1 MDWAG
6 VLLEIGIDIPLEKSE
21 IQTLCPFHSDTRDS
35 CSINVDKGVWI
46 CFRGCG
52 QGSLRGFVKRILN
65 LSWKEVDAYLGN
77 QEVELSLDIF
87 EDMMGDVDED
97 YMPEIELEYN
107 KNRVPNWIFERGFS
121 PETLIDWECGI
132 DSWNNLVIPIRDDQS
147 RLVGSVSRRM
157 NMEPKYLYS
166 KGLKKSKLLFGG
178 YKIEKCPFVC
188 ITEGTLDAM
197 WLEQNGYPA
206 VALLGAHLSRI
217 QQELLIQ
224 LPTDELVLCLDNDEA
239 GQIGLNAAMA
249 CISERSVVSYIQI
262 PNEFKD
268 VQDIRNTNKLENII
282 NKRTFFI

>member
-1 MDWAG
+1 MDCAG
-6 VLLEIGIDIPLEKSE
+6 VLLDIGIDIPLEKSE

-52 QGSLRGFVKRILN
+52 QGSLRGLVKRLLN

-87 EDMMGDVDED
+87 DEMMGDINED
-97 YMPEIELEYN
+97 YMPEVTLDYN
-107 KNRVPNWIFERGFS
+107 KTRVPNWIFERGFS
-121 PETLIDWECGI
+121 PETMIDWECGI
-132 DSWNNLVIPIRDDQS
+132 DSWNNLVIPIRDEQS
-147 RLVGSVSRRM
+147 KLVGSVSRRM
-157 NMEPKYLYS
+157 NIEPKYLYS

-268 VQDIRNTNKLENII
+268 VQDIRNTNKLKNII

>member
-6 VLLEIGIDIPLEKSE
+6 VLLDIGIDIPLEKSQ
-21 IQTLCPFHSDTRDS
+21 IITLCPFHDDSRDS

-65 LSWKEVDAYLGN
+65 ISWKEVDAYLGN
-77 QEVELSLDIF
+77 KEVELNLDIF
-87 EDMMGDVDED
+87 DEMMGDIDDD
-97 YMPEIELEYN
+97 YMPEIDLEYN
-107 KNRVPNWIFERGFS
+107 SSRVPNWIFDRGFL
-121 PETLIDWECGI
+121 PNTLLDWECGI
-132 DSWNNLVIPIRDDQS
+132 DSWNNLVIPIRDEKS

-157 NMEPKYLYS
+157 NIEPKYLYS
-166 KGLKKSKLLFGG
+166 KGLKKSKVLFGG
-178 YKIEKCPFVC
+178 YKIERCPFVC

-206 VALLGAHLSRI
+206 VAILGAHLSNT
-217 QQELLIQ
+217 QQELLVQ

-249 CISERSVVSYIQI
+249 CISERSVVSYVQL
-262 PNEFKD
+262 PNGFKD
-268 VQDIRNTNKLENII
+268 VQEIRNINILDETI

>member
-52 QGSLRGFVKRILN
+52 QGSLKGFVKRILN

-87 EDMMGDVDED
+87 DEMLGDVNED
-97 YMPEIELEYN
+97 YMPEISLDYN
-107 KNRVPNWIFERGFS
+107 NTRVPNWIFERGFS

-147 RLVGSVSRRM
+147 RLVGSVSRRL
-157 NMEPKYLYS
+157 NIEPKYLYS

-178 YKIEKCPFVC
+178 YRVEKCPFVC

-268 VQDIRNTNKLENII
+268 VQDIRNTNKLSEII

>member
-6 VLLEIGIDIPLEKSE
+6 VLLDIGIDIPLEKSQ
-21 IQTLCPFHSDTRDS
+21 IITLCPFHDDSRDS

-65 LSWKEVDAYLGN
+65 ITWKEVDAYLGN
-77 QEVELSLDIF
+77 KEVELNLDIF
-87 EDMMGDVDED
+87 DEMMGDIDDD

-107 KNRVPNWIFERGFS
+107 KNRVPDWIFKRGFS
-121 PETLIDWECGI
+121 HETLINWECGI
-132 DSWNNLVIPIRDDQS
+132 DSWNNLVIPIRDDKS

-157 NMEPKYLYS
+157 NVEPKYLYS

-206 VALLGAHLSRI
+206 VAILGAHLSKI

-249 CISERSVVSYIQI
+249 CLSERSVVSYVQL

-268 VQDIRNTNKLENII
+268 VQEIRNMNILDETI
-282 NKRTFFI
+282 NKKTFFI

>member
-6 VLLEIGIDIPLEKSE
+6 VLLDIGIDIPLEKSQ
-21 IQTLCPFHSDTRDS
+21 IITLCPFHDDSRDS

-65 LSWKEVDAYLGN
+65 ISWKEVDAYLGN
-77 QEVELSLDIF
+77 KEVELNLDIF
-87 EDMMGDVDED
+87 DEMMGDIDDD
-97 YMPEIELEYN
+97 YMPEIDLEYN
-107 KNRVPNWIFERGFS
+107 SSRVPNWIFDRGFL
-121 PETLIDWECGI
+121 PNTLLDWECGI
-132 DSWNNLVIPIRDDQS
+132 DSWNNLVIPIRDEKS

-157 NMEPKYLYS
+157 NIEPKYLYS
-166 KGLKKSKLLFGG
+166 KGLKKSKVLFGG
-178 YKIEKCPFVC
+178 YKIERCPFVF
-188 ITEGTLDAM
+188 ITEGTMDAM

-206 VALLGAHLSRI
+206 VAILGAHLSKA

-249 CISERSVVSYIQI
+249 CISERSVVSYVQL
-262 PNEFKD
+262 PNGFKD
-268 VQDIRNTNKLENII
+268 VQEIRNINILDETI

>member
-6 VLLEIGIDIPLEKSE
+6 DLLEIGIDIPLEKSE

-97 YMPEIELEYN
+97 YMPEVDLEYN

>member
-1 MDWAG
+1 M
-6 VLLEIGIDIPLEKSE
+6 
-21 IQTLCPFHSDTRDS
+21 
-35 CSINVDKGVWI
+35 
-46 CFRGCG
+46 
-52 QGSLRGFVKRILN
+52 
-65 LSWKEVDAYLGN
+65 
-77 QEVELSLDIF
+77 
-87 EDMMGDVDED
+87 
-97 YMPEIELEYN
+97 
-107 KNRVPNWIFERGFS
+107 
-121 PETLIDWECGI
+121 
-132 DSWNNLVIPIRDDQS
+132 
-147 RLVGSVSRRM
+147 VGWVSRRL
-157 NMEPKYLYS
+157 NATPKYMYS
-166 KGLKKSKLLFGG
+166 KGLKKSKLLFGANNLN
-178 YKIEKCPFVC
+178 KHPFVC

-268 VQDIRNTNKLENII
+268 VQDIRDTNKLENII

>member
-6 VLLEIGIDIPLEKSE
+6 VLLDIGIDIPLEKSQ
-21 IQTLCPFHSDTRDS
+21 IITLCPFHDDSRDS

-65 LSWKEVDAYLGN
+65 ISWKEVDAYLGN
-77 QEVELSLDIF
+77 KEVELNLDIF
-87 EDMMGDVDED
+87 DEMMGDIDDD
-97 YMPEIELEYN
+97 YMPEIDLEYN
-107 KNRVPNWIFERGFS
+107 SSRVPNWIFDRGFL
-121 PETLIDWECGI
+121 PNTLLDWECGI
-132 DSWNNLVIPIRDDQS
+132 DSWNNLVIPIRDEKS

-157 NMEPKYLYS
+157 NIEPKYLYS
-166 KGLKKSKLLFGG
+166 KGLKKSKVLFGG
-178 YKIEKCPFVC
+178 YKIERCPFVC

-206 VALLGAHLSRI
+206 VAILGAHLSKA

-249 CISERSVVSYIQI
+249 CISERSVVSYVQL
-262 PNEFKD
+262 PNGFKD
-268 VQDIRNTNKLENII
+268 VQEIRNINILDETI

>member
-97 YMPEIELEYN
+97 YMPEVDLEYN

-157 NMEPKYLYS
+157 NMEPKYL
-166 KGLKKSKLLFGG
+166 
-178 YKIEKCPFVC
+178 
-188 ITEGTLDAM
+188 
-197 WLEQNGYPA
+197 
-206 VALLGAHLSRI
+206 LS
-217 QQELLIQ
+217 LIH
-224 LPTDELVLCLDNDEA
+224 
-239 GQIGLNAAMA
+239 
-249 CISERSVVSYIQI
+249 ISEPTRPY
-262 PNEFKD
+262 
-268 VQDIRNTNKLENII
+268 
-282 NKRTFFI
+282 

>member
-97 YMPEIELEYN
+97 YMPEVDLEYN

>member
-1 MDWAG
+1 MEWAG

-97 YMPEIELEYN
+97 YMPEVDLEYN

>member
-52 QGSLRGFVKRILN
+52 QGSLRGFIKRILN

-87 EDMMGDVDED
+87 EDMMGEVNED
-97 YMPEIELEYN
+97 YMPEIDLEYN

-157 NMEPKYLYS
+157 NIEPKYLYS